1 MSSTLFHVK
10 QVDIEL
16 FTCGLSLI
24 IDALAKHSE
33 TMIKKSENRKRG
45 LPKLQTAAP
54 ARQELGLPN
63 APAAAM
69 HLEASAPYTPLTQA
83 RHSGTTIW
91 ALAQVST
98 DTGFEPRGH
107 HQNCGWPALMP
118 FACRCMATSAM
129 RDSAF
134 SHTDSH
140 DLVHVGMEI
149 WKKS

>member
-24 IDALAKHSE
+24 IDALPKRSE
-33 TMIKKSENRKRG
+33 TMIKKCENRKRG
-45 LPKLQTAAP
+45 LPKLQAAAP

-69 HLEASAPYTPLTQA
+69 HLEASAPHIPLTQA

-91 ALAQVST
+91 ALPFVTLYLRIKKYNGQRRVHDDSRTALIRT
-98 DTGFEPRGH
+98 IREP
-107 HQNCGWPALMP
+107 A
-118 FACRCMATSAM
+118 
-129 RDSAF
+129 
-134 SHTDSH
+134 
-140 DLVHVGMEI
+140 I
-149 WKKS
+149 

>member
-24 IDALAKHSE
+24 IDALPKRSE

-45 LPKLQTAAP
+45 LPKLQAAAP

-69 HLEASAPYTPLTQA
+69 HLEASAPHMPLAQA
-83 RHSGTTIW
+83 RHSCTTLW
-91 ALAQVST
+91 AL
-98 DTGFEPRGH
+98 
-107 HQNCGWPALMP
+107 P
-118 FACRCMATSAM
+118 FVTLYLRIKKYNGQ
-129 RDSAF
+129 RRV
-134 SHTDSH
+134 H
-140 DLVHVGMEI
+140 DDGPGP
-149 WKKS
+149 